1 MLVVC
6 SINDVSITWLHTLDN
21 NILFSKVLGVLG
33 DAEIELLYVVAMR
46 VDAVIAFPLGYLY
59 DLVKYRSL
67 Y

>member
-33 DAEIELLYVVAMR
+33 DAEIELLYAIAM
-46 VDAVIAFPLGYLY
+46 G
-59 DLVKYRSL
+59 
-67 Y
+67 